1 MTADRVVKRE
11 KKRSEGVERNM
22 WIWLAPPYWAHRSV
36 LICSSGCRWLALD
49 SFLRRYTHTT
59 LILFFFLLHLF
70 YSSLSLSLVI
80 FHLENSFTY
89 SESIDK
95 ISRRSIEWGGLA
107 QTQKDEA
114 VRQRTVIAI
123 MKSFAAPYG
132 APIGRAQ
139 GALALIKSN
148 KRAQIVSFP
157 THFLSTSSVR
167 ARIYRRKYYVLQ
179 ARNNNGNMRCY
190 LRMHSQYSK

>member
-1 MTADRVVKRE
+1 
-11 KKRSEGVERNM
+11 
-22 WIWLAPPYWAHRSV
+22 
-36 LICSSGCRWLALD
+36 
-49 SFLRRYTHTT
+49 
-59 LILFFFLLHLF
+59 
-70 YSSLSLSLVI
+70 
-80 FHLENSFTY
+80 
-89 SESIDK
+89 
-95 ISRRSIEWGGLA
+95 
-107 QTQKDEA
+107 
-114 VRQRTVIAI
+114 

-157 THFLSTSSVR
+157 AHFLSTSS
-167 ARIYRRKYYVLQ
+167 IYRRKYYVLQ

>member
-1 MTADRVVKRE
+1 
-11 KKRSEGVERNM
+11 M

-59 LILFFFLLHLF
+59 LILFFFSFTSFLF
-70 YSSLSLSLVI
+70 LTLSLSLVI

>member
-1 MTADRVVKRE
+1 
-11 KKRSEGVERNM
+11 
-22 WIWLAPPYWAHRSV
+22 
-36 LICSSGCRWLALD
+36 
-49 SFLRRYTHTT
+49 
-59 LILFFFLLHLF
+59 
-70 YSSLSLSLVI
+70 
-80 FHLENSFTY
+80 
-89 SESIDK
+89 
-95 ISRRSIEWGGLA
+95 
-107 QTQKDEA
+107 
-114 VRQRTVIAI
+114 